1 MYTVRLILRFNPLFY
16 EMNVLLKYVSTQNCS
31 IAVILMSKAIYIY
44 ICVCVCEVNMGV
56 LMFYL

>member
-1 MYTVRLILRFNPLFY
+1 MYPVRLILRFNPLFY

-31 IAVILMSKAIYIY
+31 IAVILMSKAIYI
-44 ICVCVCEVNMGV
+44 CVCVCEVNMGV